1 MNTSY
6 PSRVFTCVGGDSRG
20 LSATRRVKRLAM
32 RRRVVGRRQRKL
44 EEMSRYISGS
54 TQMSGGGRVYKT
66 KVTFS
71 PTEMTPQHMLM

>member
-1 MNTSY
+1 MYINTSY
-6 PSRVFTCVGGDSRG
+6 PSWVFTCVGGDSRG

-54 TQMSGGGRVYKT
+54 TQMSGEEECT
-66 KVTFS
+66 KLKLLS
-71 PTEMTPQHMLM
+71 LPPR